1 MYEIV
6 GRGVDLSTL
15 WQGGHCSVLSPLDAR
30 VGECDLCPIVRYP
43 LASLGC
49 RRYRCRTGATRD
61 PSPPCWYIILLV
73 ACLAPA
79 NHGKKDPNVA
89 TTNASSV
96 CRRVG
101 FLVVVEHS
109 TRTTPGTLVH
119 THTHTQ
125 DDDESHHQQ
134 AVQVPF
140 LCVSARHSTICI
152 PINIFSITTL
162 HGPMTRNSRHNH
174 TTRGDGGKTD
184 RSLCPLVDTYRRC
197 RRSSP

>member
-79 NHGKKDPNVA
+79 NLGKKDPNVA
-89 TTNASSV
+89 TANASSV

-119 THTHTQ
+119 THTHTRRRRVTSPTSRPSSILVCLCAPFDNLYTHEYILHHHSPWSHDKELQAQPHNTGRWWQ
-125 DDDESHHQQ
+125 DR
-134 AVQVPF
+134 PI
-140 LCVSARHSTICI
+140 LVS
-152 PINIFSITTL
+152 F
-162 HGPMTRNSRHNH
+162 G
-174 TTRGDGGKTD
+174 
-184 RSLCPLVDTYRRC
+184 
-197 RRSSP
+197 